1 MEYHILLGPIKRRNT
16 TMENIAEEGIRPFN
30 VIIIFFSATGNTRKV
45 ADVIEKKL
53 SEFNVSVTQFDIS
66 SPQDRNR
73 SISFSDYDA
82 VFFGFP
88 IYSLRAPRVCREW
101 LLRQN
106 GESKRCSVFF
116 TYGGFGKEPAHYYI
130 KELLEER
137 NFSLVSTAEF
147 LGAHTFN
154 YSGWQAAQGRPDPSD
169 LKIAEEYT
177 IKTLERFRAD
187 DLITVTDFE
196 KPPFP
201 PEQLD
206 EAEKY
211 RFHLITQLPTRDGK
225 ECCLCMQC
233 EELCP
238 TGSMDAVK
246 GVVNPESCIACF
258 RCIASCPEG
267 VLHTNDIANSWENK
281 LKMHNTTKEEIDRM
295 ESRIFL

>member
-1 MEYHILLGPIKRRNT
+1 
-16 TMENIAEEGIRPFN
+16 MENMEKEDITPFN
-30 VIIIFFSATGNTRKV
+30 VIVVFFSATGNTRKI
-45 ADVIEKKL
+45 ADTIKSKL
-53 SEFNVSVTQFDIS
+53 SDLGVSVTQFDIS
-66 SPQDRNR
+66 SPKDRNKN
-73 SISFSDYDA
+73 ISFSDYDA

-101 LLRQN
+101 LMRQN

-130 KELLEER
+130 KELLEKR
-137 NFSLVSTAEF
+137 DFSLVSTAEF

-154 YSGWQAAQGRPDPSD
+154 YSGWEAAQGRPDNSD
-169 LKIAEEYT
+169 MKVAEEYT

-187 DLITVTDFE
+187 KLTKVDDFE
-196 KPPFP
+196 KPPYP
-201 PEQLD
+201 VEQLD

-211 RFHLITQLPTRDGK
+211 RFRLITQLPTRDGK

-238 TGSMDAVK
+238 TGSMDAVR
-246 GVVNPESCIACF
+246 GIVNPKSCIACF
-258 RCIASCPEG
+258 RCIASCPEN

-281 LKMHNTTKEEIDRM
+281 LKMHNTSKEEIDGM
-295 ESRIFL
+295 ESKIFL